1 MVCVLAHVDL
11 GDIFRLVGHHS
22 ATPPSLRVQ
31 VQHLQDGHPLLPQL
45 ETRIQD
51 SEQQC
56 AFTEQEDCR
65 CASTFRGCLRPSP
78 VYQFLILV
86 KSGAFSLKIQSLDLF

>member
-56 AFTEQEDCR
+56 AFHGT
-65 CASTFRGCLRPSP
+65 RGLSMCVNVSWLFTPISCLSIN
-78 VYQFLILV
+78 ILV